1 MSRVRIFKETDE
13 LYRAAASSPRKVKY
27 YGWLTGRRPPCSNNA
42 LIPMNKKPRIS
53 SDVLKRARRVRM
65 VLMDVDGVLT
75 DGRLFYVPDGQGGIG
90 ETKGF
95 DSHDGLS
102 MRWLKQFAGIR
113 VGWISGRESA
123 GVVER
128 ARILN
133 VDYVHQNHLSKL
145 EPYQEVLRDSG
156 IPEDQIAYVGDD
168 FSDAVLMLRV
178 GLPLAVANARP
189 EIKKIA
195 RYVTSR
201 PGGRGAMR
209 EVVELILRA
218 QGHWDAVLAK
228 WSLRKQ

>member
-1 MSRVRIFKETDE
+1 MSRVRIFNETDE

-42 LIPMNKKPRIS
+42 LMPMNKKPKIS
-53 SDVLKRARRVRM
+53 SDVLKRAKRVRM

-75 DGRLFYVPDGQGGIG
+75 DGRLFYVPDGQGGIA
-90 ETKGF
+90 ETKAL
-95 DSHDGLS
+95 DSQDGLS

-168 FSDAVLMLRV
+168 LSDAVLMLRV
-178 GLPLAVANARP
+178 GLPIAVANARP

-195 RYVTSR
+195 RYVTSQ
-201 PGGRGAMR
+201 PGGENRRLLTLRM
-209 EVVELILRA
+209 VVQNL
-218 QGHWDAVLAK
+218 GHSMK
-228 WSLRKQ
+228 MFENGR